1 MIRQQKAKGILV
13 KTMAHPSLVIMAQDC
28 GMDFIFY
35 DCEHGVMSYEQ
46 LHDLMV
52 LGNVRRFPSIVRV
65 AQLARSDISK
75 ILDYGATGVM
85 VPMVE
90 TAQQAKQLVEWS
102 KYPPLGKRSYSGG
115 ANTLYAPGGNHAMHM
130 HDLNERT
137 MSIVQ
142 IETRRGVENIEE
154 IVDVKGID
162 AVLIGPCDLA
172 ISLTHPDQLMCEEEL
187 MMIQRVAD
195 ACQKRHLGFGIIGSM
210 EMQEYFKAKS
220 SLLVSAIDTSL
231 MRNALSQAVQE
242 YERLERK

>member
-1 MIRQQKAKGILV
+1 MELKQMIRQQKAKGILV

-154 IVDVKGID
+154 IVDVKELMQFLL
-162 AVLIGPCDLA
+162 VLVIWQYLSRTP
-172 ISLTHPDQLMCEEEL
+172 ISLC
-187 MMIQRVAD
+187 V
-195 ACQKRHLGFGIIGSM
+195 KR
-210 EMQEYFKAKS
+210 
-220 SLLVSAIDTSL
+220 SL
-231 MRNALSQAVQE
+231 
-242 YERLERK
+242 